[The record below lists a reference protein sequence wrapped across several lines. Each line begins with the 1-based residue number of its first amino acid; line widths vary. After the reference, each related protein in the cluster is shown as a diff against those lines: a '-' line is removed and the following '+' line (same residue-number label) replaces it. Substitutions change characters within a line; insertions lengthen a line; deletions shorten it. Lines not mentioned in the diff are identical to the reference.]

1 MPSLLWVL
9 KRVIFPHFKTSF
21 MLKVKLSIFLL
32 FALLSISSFAQDLQS
47 KKVWTLEE
55 CIDYA
60 KKNSLSI
67 RRGILN
73 RESNEILYDQ
83 SIATILPSVN
93 ASASNSYRIGNA
105 RIPNSE
111 LTVKNNAHSAS
122 ASLDANMNIFNGFR
136 TMNSIKQYKANL
148 ESSMADLQQVEN
160 NLSLSVASAYLD
172 ILFNDELL
180 KVSKLQLASSEE
192 QVKRTE
198 VLVKAGALAEVS
210 LLDVKAQAATS
221 ELNVVNAENALAL
234 SKLTLLQLLLLPADT
249 DFEIVIPQIGDI
261 EKMPIEVSNSND
273 LYSTALS
280 TQPTIKRAELAIKG
294 ARYQELA
301 AKGSRYPRLTAF
313 GSLGSNYYRTMTD
326 SSRFSYSDFRSQF
339 KDQFNK
345 IVGVQISIP
354 IFNNYQTRT
363 QIQNATIN
371 LKRTE
376 LNSVE
381 TKNTLRQD
389 VEQAFLNA
397 KAASKRYYATK
408 NQLENLRESFRVT
421 EQRFAVG
428 AVNSLDFALA
438 KNNLNQSESDFV
450 RAKYNYLFRLK
461 ILDFYQNKPLTL
473 SESK

>member
-1 MPSLLWVL
+1 
-9 KRVIFPHFKTSF
+9 
-21 MLKVKLSIFLL
+21 
-32 FALLSISSFAQDLQS
+32 
-47 KKVWTLEE
+47 
-55 CIDYA
+55 
-60 KKNSLSI
+60 
-67 RRGILN
+67 
-73 RESNEILYDQ
+73 
-83 SIATILPSVN
+83 
-93 ASASNSYRIGNA
+93 
-105 RIPNSE
+105 
-111 LTVKNNAHSAS
+111 
-122 ASLDANMNIFNGFR
+122 
-136 TMNSIKQYKANL
+136 
-148 ESSMADLQQVEN
+148 MADLQQVEN